1 MRAVSEVRE
10 PERFFKYYIVRTC
23 QEAEV
28 NVPERFLQIEYLSK
42 MLAGFIEPRKYFQD
56 SGDLIRIIDV
66 LKEEVEK
73 VEIDL
78 DAYRKAADKIL
89 FYQSFFPEAF
99 RRRLLDINFYSNA
112 ARSFYR
118 IVGNYKIPVCGM
130 ISMEYSLWS
139 FILRTTKKRYFF

>member
-1 MRAVSEVRE
+1 MRAVTEGRK
-10 PERFFKYYIVRTC
+10 PEGFFKYYIVKAC

-28 NVPERFLQIEYLSK
+28 NVPKRFLQIEYLSK
-42 MLAGFIEPRKYFQD
+42 MLAGFIEPHKYFND
-56 SGDLIRIIDV
+56 SGDLVRIIDV
-66 LKEEVEK
+66 LKEEVER
-73 VEIDL
+73 VEIDI

-99 RRRLLDINFYSNA
+99 KRRLLDIKFYSRA
-112 ARSFYR
+112 AKAFYR

-139 FILRTTKKRYFF
+139 FILRTTKQRYLF